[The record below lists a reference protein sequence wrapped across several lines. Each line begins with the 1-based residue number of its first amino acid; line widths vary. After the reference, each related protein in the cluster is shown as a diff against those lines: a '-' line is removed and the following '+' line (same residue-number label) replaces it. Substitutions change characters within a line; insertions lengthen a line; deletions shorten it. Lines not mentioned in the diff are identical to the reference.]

1 MQQSEELSD
10 AQLITTLICSGD
22 AGLAELY
29 RRHGDAVSDLA
40 RRILKSSSE
49 AEDIT
54 QEVFLRLWRHPERF
68 DPTRG
73 TLRTFLLTQAH
84 ARAVDA
90 IRTLNARRRR
100 EERDNHFIGGVA
112 CDIFHEYWG
121 AIRVDHLERAL
132 ERIPADERR
141 AIQLA
146 YFDGHTYAQVA
157 GLLNQPEG
165 TIKSRIRKG
174 MQRMRDLL
182 VSAGIQGADA

>member
-1 MQQSEELSD
+1 
-10 AQLITTLICSGD
+10 
-22 AGLAELY
+22 
-29 RRHGDAVSDLA
+29 
-40 RRILKSSSE
+40 
-49 AEDIT
+49 
-54 QEVFLRLWRHPERF
+54 
-68 DPTRG
+68 
-73 TLRTFLLTQAH
+73 
-84 ARAVDA
+84 
-90 IRTLNARRRR
+90 
-100 EERDNHFIGGVA
+100 
-112 CDIFHEYWG
+112 
-121 AIRVDHLERAL
+121 VDHLERAL